1 MRKADEIEQ
10 LALETL
16 SKHQMVTPGQKILVG
31 VSGGADSVALL
42 HLLHKNR
49 ETLEI
54 ELAIGHVHHG
64 IRGKEADDEAD
75 FVRQLAEDLQVPL
88 YVTREN
94 VPAEK
99 KRLHLSTQEAAR
111 LVRHTFLRT
120 TARQIGAERIAI
132 AHTQTD
138 RIETILLRILRGT
151 GTAGLEGFPAVDLP
165 LIRPLYAI
173 RREETEAYCRQW
185 KLRICEDS
193 SNLSLAYRRNI
204 LRLEL
209 LPYLRDTFNVE
220 IDTALLRLAEIAK
233 QEADYLDG
241 VTLNLIGEV
250 VERKTPNLWTLNGVA
265 LRRQHRAL
273 QRRLVRHALLGVL
286 GQTQNISFELLEYIL
301 EQVDKRQGGSIT
313 FKAFRNL
320 AGYLTYEEGTDTLV
334 VGQHLPEDIAPPW
347 SVTLKA
353 PGITLL
359 PDGRQVEITLY
370 AEKGTTRLSQ
380 NVEHRDIQ
388 QGNLSLPYATAFA
401 IPNEAVQ
408 LPLVVREWRA
418 GDKMSPR
425 GMSGTKKLQDLFT
438 DAKIRGRERSTY
450 PLLVDEEGEGKVWA
464 VFGLRLAEDVV
475 SLEEEKRLQEM
486 PNRIE
491 IRIETK
497 TLL

>member
-42 HLLHKNR
+42 HLLHQNR

-75 FVRQLAEDLQVPL
+75 FVRHLAEDLQIPL

-173 RREETEAYCRQW
+173 RREETEVYCRQW

-250 VERKTPNLWTLNGVA
+250 VERKMPNLWTLNGAA

-301 EQVDKRQGGSIT
+301 EQADKRQGEASPS
-313 FKAFRNL
+313 K
-320 AGYLTYEEGTDTLV
+320 
-334 VGQHLPEDIAPPW
+334 H
-347 SVTLKA
+347 S
-353 PGITLL
+353 
-359 PDGRQVEITLY
+359 
-370 AEKGTTRLSQ
+370 
-380 NVEHRDIQ
+380 
-388 QGNLSLPYATAFA
+388 AT
-401 IPNEAVQ
+401 
-408 LPLVVREWRA
+408 
-418 GDKMSPR
+418 
-425 GMSGTKKLQDLFT
+425 
-438 DAKIRGRERSTY
+438 
-450 PLLVDEEGEGKVWA
+450 
-464 VFGLRLAEDVV
+464 
-475 SLEEEKRLQEM
+475 
-486 PNRIE
+486 
-491 IRIETK
+491 
-497 TLL
+497 